1 MITGAC
7 ANENGGCSDSCL
19 SPDGVNVECHCPS
32 GKILSED
39 RKTCTSQLFIHYK
52 LKKSTYISFGMKT
65 DDRSC

>member
-39 RKTCTSQLFIHYK
+39 RKTCTSQLSIHYE
-52 LKKSTYISFGMKT
+52 LFFFELRNEELIAGNS
-65 DDRSC
+65 